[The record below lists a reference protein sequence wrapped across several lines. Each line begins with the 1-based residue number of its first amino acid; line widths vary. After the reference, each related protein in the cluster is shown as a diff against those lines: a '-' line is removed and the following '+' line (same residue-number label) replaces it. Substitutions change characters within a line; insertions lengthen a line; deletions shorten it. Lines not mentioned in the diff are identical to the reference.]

1 MDWWA
6 KVAAWWT
13 PTRRRRLYLL
23 LAALG
28 PVLIGGGRVTA
39 AEWSVVMEVVGVLTG
54 TGGLVMAGAY
64 TREQVKAAGGDDQA

>member
-1 MDWWA
+1 MDWWE
-6 KVAAWWT
+6 KITAWWI

-39 AEWSVVMEVVGVLTG
+39 AEWSVVMEMAGVLTG
-54 TGGLVMAGAY
+54 TGGLVMAGVN
-64 TREQVKAAGGDDQA
+64 TREQVEAAGGDDQA

>member
-1 MDWWA
+1 MDWW
-6 KVAAWWT
+6 KKIAAWWT

-39 AEWSVVMEVVGVLTG
+39 AEWSVVMEMAGVLTG
-54 TGGLVMAGAY
+54 TGGLVMAGVN
-64 TREQVKAAGGDDQA
+64 TREQAEAAGGDDQA